1 MFHKILGNIQWRGK
15 QLFELNVTW
24 LDFHQWRCSVS
35 ADDITTLTVSL
46 SNVSLATECV
56 SEYGNLRWTHTPSH
70 DKHIGWS
77 SSSIRFYLPSVTL
90 LHPESVLSWCLCWSC
105 LARWCVADLV
115 LFCLLTHSVALF
127 CYCSA
132 IFCLHS
138 SSEPVPTISA
148 YVPELSALTNCSWLV
163 CSLTL
168 SLCTT
173 SFHDIFIILS
183 HLWCAASRR
192 WISALVIG
200 QVLALYRSTAFT
212 MEL

>member
-1 MFHKILGNIQWRGK
+1 MINV
-15 QLFELNVTW
+15 LNLLTIFQVLKSAPNGIIHRIHIRW
-24 LDFHQWRCSVS
+24 VWWPEDFLSEDWGRWSS

-46 SNVSLATECV
+46 SSVSLATECV

-115 LFCLLTHSVALF
+115 LFCLLTHSVSLL

-138 SSEPVPTISA
+138 SSGPAPTISA
-148 YVPELSALTNCSWLV
+148 YGMV
-163 CSLTL
+163 
-168 SLCTT
+168 
-173 SFHDIFIILS
+173 
-183 HLWCAASRR
+183 
-192 WISALVIG
+192 
-200 QVLALYRSTAFT
+200 Y
-212 MEL
+212 